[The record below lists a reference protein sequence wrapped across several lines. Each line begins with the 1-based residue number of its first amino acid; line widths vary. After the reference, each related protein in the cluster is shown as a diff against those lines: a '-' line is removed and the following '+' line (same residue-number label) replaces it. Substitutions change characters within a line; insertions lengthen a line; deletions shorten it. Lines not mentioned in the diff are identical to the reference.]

1 MIDSA
6 PASSSGPRPRRRR
19 SSSKPRWRRRLGVFA
34 FAATLIL
41 PVLAFGG
48 QHLSVLVLA
57 AFLASTSVLL
67 LASEKAEPP
76 ALAVALLAL
85 AAYSALQLVPLPA
98 GWVRFLSPASAAV
111 WAEAF

>member
-1 MIDSA
+1 
-6 PASSSGPRPRRRR
+6 
-19 SSSKPRWRRRLGVFA
+19 LGVFA